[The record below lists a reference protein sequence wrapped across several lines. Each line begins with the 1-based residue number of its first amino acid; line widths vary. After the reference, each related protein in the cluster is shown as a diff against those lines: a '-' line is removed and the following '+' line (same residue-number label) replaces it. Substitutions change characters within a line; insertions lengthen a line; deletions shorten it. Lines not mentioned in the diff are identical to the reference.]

1 AAGTFYDFGSELF
14 PALMRER
21 EPVLGIVHE
30 GYWNDIG
37 THEEL
42 RRGTFAVLAG
52 ELDGRQQLSDTVG
65 EPAQVGVLIHDTAEV
80 DDSVVLTAPCVI
92 GPRARVGAGARIAR
106 SIVLPGGV
114 VPAGAL
120 LAGATYGTVEGL
132 AAWSASLADTAAHDA
147 PTCAATSGNASS

>member
-1 AAGTFYDFGSELF
+1 MS
-14 PALMRER
+14 ER
-21 EPVLGIVHE
+21 EPVLGLVHE

-52 ELDGRQQLSDTVG
+52 ELDQQQLADTVG
-65 EPAQVGVLIHDTAEV
+65 EPAQVGVLIHDSAEV
-80 DDSVVLTAPCVI
+80 DPSAVLTAPCVV

-106 SIVLPGGV
+106 SIVLPGAV

-120 LAGATYGTVEGL
+120 LAGATYGSVEGL
-132 AAWSASLADTAAHDA
+132 AAWSASLGDTAAHDA
-147 PTCAATSGNASS
+147 PMGALSGDISS